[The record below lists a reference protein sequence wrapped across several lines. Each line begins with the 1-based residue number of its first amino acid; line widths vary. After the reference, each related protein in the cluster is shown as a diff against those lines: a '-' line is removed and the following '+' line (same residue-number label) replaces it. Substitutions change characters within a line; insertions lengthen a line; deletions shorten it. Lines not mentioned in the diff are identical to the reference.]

1 MIVLLSLVN
10 STAGPLS
17 LLDMRGLVV
26 ETGLIHSSLAHST
39 PAAIAG
45 ADHTVEAGRFAPF
58 ARRSGFA
65 IFVDRPDVGML
76 AGAVNRL

>member
-1 MIVLLSLVN
+1 MIVLALVN
-10 STAGPLS
+10 GTDSRLS
-17 LLDMRGLVV
+17 SLNMSRLLV
-26 ETGLIHSSLAHST
+26 ETGLVHSSLAHST
-39 PAAIAG
+39 SAAIAG